1 MQGMYSA
8 YVCWNGKI
16 AKQFAKQIVKITA
29 SMTQTKGSTLKM
41 NISNQAIHALLRN
54 TQCNEDMAAR
64 KNLYKM
70 VDDIIANER
79 KLPEYLLNLR
89 KTL

>member
-1 MQGMYSA
+1 MFHWQNFILELCHAIWAMHGMYSA

-29 SMTQTKGSTLKM
+29 SMTQTQGSVLKM

-70 VDDIIANER
+70 VC
-79 KLPEYLLNLR
+79 
-89 KTL
+89 

>member
-1 MQGMYSA
+1 
-8 YVCWNGKI
+8 
-16 AKQFAKQIVKITA
+16 
-29 SMTQTKGSTLKM
+29 MTQTKGSTLKM

-54 TQCNEDMAAR
+54 AQCKEDMAAG
-64 KNLYKM
+64 KKSFKM
-70 VDDIIANER
+70 VDDIANER